1 MDKDL
6 LLPLVDDN
14 TSQSMDSASISTEND
29 HHDDDFFYLIIHYL
43 RSSTANDYDDEE
55 EQSLLFDSDSGRS
68 MHFVFFVPKTG
79 RPAPHL
85 RKLAAP
91 LTFPPHPRAT
101 MKPVEV
107 FCFDSRPVG
116 QSLVAG
122 VPVGHSGATPKASVV
137 ASGWPTAPAAG
148 WGNYLG

>member
-1 MDKDL
+1 
-6 LLPLVDDN
+6 
-14 TSQSMDSASISTEND
+14 
-29 HHDDDFFYLIIHYL
+29 
-43 RSSTANDYDDEE
+43 
-55 EQSLLFDSDSGRS
+55 

-137 ASGWPTAPAAG
+137 ASGWPTAPAVG